1 MTTLI
6 PRKPYSEDELRTLY
20 PAGLELQLVQI
31 LLRHGERTPVR
42 ARFQNAGLAAYWPY
56 CSAARQLQSVALDR
70 STGQFTPLEWK
81 RRMETF
87 GPNDEPVLATGPRG
101 ELDGICDMGMLTDRG
116 RETTYDLGSRLRRLY
131 VDQLGFLPAKI
142 TDADSLYLRATPI
155 PRALESMQETF
166 GGLYPRATR
175 DPDMAPPSILTRNN
189 ADETLFP
196 NDSNCRRFAL
206 LARAFANRAA
216 QRHNDSDDMAYLTKI
231 YGKWMTS
238 EKVAVD
244 SHPRLNGLM
253 DTVNSTRAHGPET
266 KLPKAFYDDKAIRI
280 MEKISNEE
288 WFQGYK
294 ESQEYRTL
302 GIGGLLGDVVSRMVG
317 SAERSTAD
325 GAYEI
330 ADALQAKAMREGKGA
345 TPIRFGLSGC
355 HDTTLAAVLA
365 SLGAF
370 DTDRWPPYTSHI
382 AIELFRQ
389 KQQQQQQDAQPGA
402 TPAQS
407 SVLPAVPPAKDTTV
421 VSKPGFFSSLFSWG
435 ASSASAKVVPGTP
448 PPGIGRKRSET
459 LTDNERRQLDG
470 YYVRLRYNDA
480 VVTIPG
486 CKAPGKHL
494 EGDES
499 FCTLAEFKA
508 IVDKF
513 TPENWKN
520 QCLANLDAPAFPA
533 KPEPAGHSSRSPP
546 PPA

>member
-1 MTTLI
+1 MTTLV
-6 PRKPYSEDELRTLY
+6 PRPPYTDDELRSLY

-31 LLRHGERTPVR
+31 LMRHGERTPVR

-87 GPNDEPVLATGPRG
+87 GPNDEPVLAKGPRG
-101 ELDGICDMGMLTDRG
+101 ELDGICEMGMLTDRG
-116 RETTYDLGSRLRRLY
+116 RVTTYDLGSRLRRLY
-131 VDQLGFLPAKI
+131 VDQLGFLPPNI
-142 TDADSLYLRATPI
+142 SDADSLYLRATPI
-155 PRALESMQETF
+155 PRALESMQEAF
-166 GGLYPRATR
+166 SGLYPRHTR
-175 DPDMAPPSILTRNN
+175 SPDMAPPSILTRNI

-196 NDSNCRRFAL
+196 NDSSCRRFAA

-216 QRHNDSDDMAYLTKI
+216 ERHNDSDEMAYLTKI
-231 YGKWMTS
+231 YGKWMS
-238 EKVAVD
+238 SDKVAVD

-253 DTVNSTRAHGPET
+253 DTVNSTLAHGPET
-266 KLPKAFYDDKAIRI
+266 KLPKAFYDAKAIGI

-294 ESQEYRTL
+294 ESQEYRAL

-325 GAYEI
+325 GAYEV
-330 ADALQAKAMREGKGA
+330 AQALDDKRIHEGKGA

-355 HDTTLAAVLA
+355 HDTTLAAVLS

-370 DTDRWPPYTSHI
+370 ETDRWPPYTSHI
-382 AIELFRQ
+382 AIEMFRQ
-389 KQQQQQQDAQPGA
+389 KQQQQTKNQDSAP
-402 TPAQS
+402 TT
-407 SVLPAVPPAKDTTV
+407 LPAIPPAKDTTV
-421 VSKPGFFSSLFSWG
+421 VSKPGFLSSLFSWG
-435 ASSASAKVVPGTP
+435 GSAAAKVVPGTP
-448 PPGIGRKRSET
+448 PPGIGRKKTET
-459 LTDNERRQLDG
+459 LTDNEKKELEG
-470 YYVRLRYNDA
+470 YYVRLRYNDQ

-486 CKAPGKHL
+486 CKAPGKHFA
-494 EGDES
+494 GDES

-513 TPENWKN
+513 TPDNWKS
-520 QCLANLDAPAFPA
+520 QCLANIDAPAFPA
-533 KPEPAGHSSRSPP
+533 KPEPAGYSS
-546 PPA
+546 